1 MARLTRIQG
10 KGKYWSSIG
19 YGREDWI
26 FIEVVLSRR
35 VDSGCVVGLQRR
47 AGLQVSA
54 SRP

>member
-1 MARLTRIQG
+1 MVRLTRIQG

-19 YGREDWI
+19 YGKEDWI
-26 FIEVVLSRR
+26 VTEVVSSGR
-35 VDSGCVVGLQRR
+35 VDSGCVAGLQRR

>member
-1 MARLTRIQG
+1 MGSRVWIM
-10 KGKYWSSIG
+10 K
-19 YGREDWI
+19 DWM

-35 VDSGCVVGLQRR
+35 VDSGCVAGLQGR